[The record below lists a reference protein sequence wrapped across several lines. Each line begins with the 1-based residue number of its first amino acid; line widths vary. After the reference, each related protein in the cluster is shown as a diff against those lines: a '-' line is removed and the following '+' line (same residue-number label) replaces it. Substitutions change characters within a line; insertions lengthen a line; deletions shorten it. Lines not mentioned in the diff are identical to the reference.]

1 MARSPFLLGATSEHE
16 RATQIGVARICI
28 GSLLL
33 VTTGLA
39 RRLFGVPADQDNGA
53 LRLVSRLLGIRNI
66 VLGAW
71 ALAARDQGVGQR
83 RVCYQLNAVT
93 DATDVGILVLGGV
106 RGKGLWR
113 TAAMGTALG
122 GSALLAWLDLIKDVD
137 EAAAIEHYRDPA

>member
-1 MARSPFLLGATSEHE
+1 
-16 RATQIGVARICI
+16 
-28 GSLLL
+28 
-33 VTTGLA
+33 
-39 RRLFGVPADQDNGA
+39 
-53 LRLVSRLLGIRNI
+53 
-66 VLGAW
+66 
-71 ALAARDQGVGQR
+71 
-83 RVCYQLNAVT
+83 VCYQLNAVT